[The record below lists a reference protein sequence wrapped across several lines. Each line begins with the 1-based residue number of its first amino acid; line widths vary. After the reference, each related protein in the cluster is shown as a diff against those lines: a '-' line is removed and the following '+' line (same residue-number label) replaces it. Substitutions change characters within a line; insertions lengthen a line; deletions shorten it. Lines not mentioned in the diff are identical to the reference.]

1 MKKQPAKA
9 GTAGAS
15 HGASNGATNG
25 AARGV
30 PKGARSGADKTTAK
44 TTATSTA
51 TPAPSVVERDAMRAL
66 VERNYA
72 TLRDIARRKLRRSP
86 MSRTMSP
93 TSLVAEGIVR
103 LMKQRTLPA
112 SAPHLSGLATIL
124 MAQALSD
131 RAKIRRATKR
141 NSGAQLLQIGTD
153 VPLDR
158 RLGRSGETVAARPE
172 VRRQELV
179 AQMELIGREHPRR
192 MEVVTLHLVLG
203 IPLAEVARMLAIS
216 ERTAFRELAAG
227 REALALAL
235 KLAGKARD
243 AER

>member
-15 HGASNGATNG
+15 HDASNG

-51 TPAPSVVERDAMRAL
+51 TPAPSAVERDAMRAL

-158 RLGRSGETVAARPE
+158 RLGRSGEAIAARPE

-227 REALALAL
+227 RDALALAL
-235 KLAGKARD
+235 KVAGKARD
-243 AER
+243 VER

>member
-30 PKGARSGADKTTAK
+30 PKVARSGADKTTAK

-51 TPAPSVVERDAMRAL
+51 APAPSVVERDAMRAL

-141 NSGAQLLQIGTD
+141 NSGVQLLPIGTD

-203 IPLAEVARMLAIS
+203 IPLAEVARMLTIS

>member
-1 MKKQPAKA
+1 
-9 GTAGAS
+9 
-15 HGASNGATNG
+15 
-25 AARGV
+25 
-30 PKGARSGADKTTAK
+30 
-44 TTATSTA
+44 
-51 TPAPSVVERDAMRAL
+51 VVERDAMRAL

-141 NSGAQLLQIGTD
+141 NSGAQLLPIGTD

-227 REALALAL
+227 RDALALAL
-235 KLAGKARD
+235 KVAGKARD
-243 AER
+243 VER

>member
-1 MKKQPAKA
+1 
-9 GTAGAS
+9 
-15 HGASNGATNG
+15 
-25 AARGV
+25 
-30 PKGARSGADKTTAK
+30 
-44 TTATSTA
+44 
-51 TPAPSVVERDAMRAL
+51 MRAL

-141 NSGAQLLQIGTD
+141 NSGAQPLPIGTD

-227 REALALAL
+227 RDALALAL
-235 KLAGKARD
+235 KVAGKARD
-243 AER
+243 VER